1 MGAMARWHRQ
11 RWAEAQGYPERA
23 PGAQPRFRPVVG
35 VTGSAGKTT
44 TKELIAA
51 ALSARHAVQ
60 ATRGSLNNET
70 GVPLT
75 LLGLMPHH
83 DAAVIEM
90 GMRGLGQIAYL
101 AQLAAPA
108 VGAVTNAGTAHIGVV
123 GSADGIVQG
132 KSEIFAALGDN
143 GTAVFPGDD
152 ARLAGRAEVAPRR
165 LRFGGLD
172 HDRAAPP
179 EVAAVDYALVHLAG
193 DTLGAEITFALHG
206 AAVPADGN
214 ADGTADG
221 NDRVV
226 ARLHLVGRH
235 NATNAACA
243 LACAIAAGVPA
254 AAAARALSRARP
266 PALRGQIRSI
276 AGRHVLVDC
285 YNANPASMRVAL
297 ATVDELART
306 HGGRAVA
313 VLGDMLEL
321 GDEAPTAHAEIGR
334 EAAGRGI
341 AVIGLGEHGPALAG
355 ATPAAPGTTAARDV
369 EAAAAAAL
377 AAASTGDWILVKAS
391 RGMRLERVIEA
402 MQRLAAN
409 HIDTP
414 SREA

>member
-1 MGAMARWHRQ
+1 VPIVR
-11 RWAEAQGYPERA
+11 EALRRGIPLSNDTQAFMEAVPCRT
-23 PGAQPRFRPVVG
+23 VG
-35 VTGSAGKTT
+35 ITGSAGKTT

-60 ATRGSLNNET
+60 STRGSLNNET

-90 GMRGLGQIAYL
+90 GMRGLGQIGYL
-101 AQLAAPA
+101 AGLAMPA
-108 VGAVTNAGTAHIGVV
+108 VSAVLNAGTAHIGVV

-132 KSEIFAALGDN
+132 KSEIFSALGDG
-143 GTAVFPGDD
+143 GTAVFPADD
-152 ARLAGRAEVAPRR
+152 PRLAARAAGAPRQM
-165 LRFGGLD
+165 RFGGLD
-172 HDRAAPP
+172 HDLAAPP
-179 EVAAVDYALVHLAG
+179 EVAAVDYALVRLAG
-193 DTLGAEITFALHG
+193 GALGAEITFSLHG
-206 AAVPADGN
+206 AAAPPDGAN
-214 ADGTADG
+214 
-221 NDRVV
+221 RVV
-226 ARLHLVGRH
+226 ARLALVGQH

-266 PALRGQIRSI
+266 PALRGQIRVI

-306 HGGRAVA
+306 HGGRAIA

-341 AVIGLGEHGPALAG
+341 AVIAVGEHGPALAG
-355 ATPAAPGTTAARDV
+355 GATPAPGAMAVSDV

-377 AAASTGDWILVKAS
+377 AGTASGDWILVKAS
-391 RGMRLERVIEA
+391 RGIRLERVVEA

-409 HIDTP
+409 HVETP
-414 SREA
+414 AREA